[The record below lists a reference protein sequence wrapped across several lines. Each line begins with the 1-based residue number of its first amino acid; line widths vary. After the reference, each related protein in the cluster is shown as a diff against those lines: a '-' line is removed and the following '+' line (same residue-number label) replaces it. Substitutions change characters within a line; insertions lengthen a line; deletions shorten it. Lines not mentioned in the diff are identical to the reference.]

1 MKDINLQEAVRR
13 REEQLPP
20 MPNDLNEHLLHRIK
34 ATTVQPKRHY
44 HYIRWIAAAASL
56 VLVVGI
62 GFKFLNL
69 PKQTETKV
77 VEAVEREEQPAR
89 QPVVE
94 PSQPVVAEAEEPLQ
108 QKPSK
113 RSKPTVRKEKA
124 NLSQSLSQEE
134 EVATAEPSISSSEET
149 MEAFVEPPDPYLA
162 LEAQVQDI
170 RSRGE
175 RFSQEIAQLME

>member
-1 MKDINLQEAVRR
+1 MKDLNLQEAVRR

-20 MPNDLNEHLLHRIK
+20 MPSDLNERLMNRLTPHPSPRRVELKRLLL
-34 ATTVQPKRHY
+34 V
-44 HYIRWIAAAASL
+44 AASL
-56 VLVVGI
+56 ILVVGI
-62 GFKFLNL
+62 GFKFLMH

-89 QPVVE
+89 QPVAE
-94 PSQPVVAEAEEPLQ
+94 LSQPVVAEAEEPLQ
-108 QKPSK
+108 QKHSRRP
-113 RSKPTVRKEKA
+113 KPIVRKEKA
-124 NLSQSLSQEE
+124 SLSSSLSQEE
-134 EVATAEPSISSSEET
+134 KVAATEPSTPPSEQT

-175 RFSQEIAQLME
+175 RFSQEVALLMDH

>member
-20 MPNDLNEHLLHRIK
+20 MPSDLNERLLQHIE
-34 ATTVQPKRHY
+34 ATTVPSRHY
-44 HYIRWIAAAASL
+44 YIRWIAAAASL

-62 GFKFLNL
+62 GFKFLNF

-77 VEAVEREEQPAR
+77 VEVVEREEQSAR
-89 QPVVE
+89 QPVAE
-94 PSQPVVAEAEEPLQ
+94 PSQPVVAEAEEPMQ

-124 NLSQSLSQEE
+124 SLSSSLSQEE
-134 EVATAEPSISSSEET
+134 NVATAEPSTPSSEET
-149 MEAFVEPPDPYLA
+149 MEALVEPPDPYLA
-162 LEAQVQDI
+162 LEAQARDI

-175 RFSQEIAQLME
+175 RFSQEVALLMDH

>member
-20 MPNDLNEHLLHRIK
+20 MPSDLNERLLHHIK

-44 HYIRWIAAAASL
+44 IKWIAVAASL
-56 VLVVGI
+56 ILVVGI
-62 GFKFLNL
+62 GFKFLNI
-69 PKQTETKV
+69 PKQSETKV
-77 VEAVEREEQPAR
+77 VEAVEREEQPAK
-89 QPVVE
+89 QPVAE

-108 QKPSK
+108 QKPSR
-113 RSKPTVRKEKA
+113 RSKSTVRKENA

-149 MEAFVEPPDPYLA
+149 MEAFVEPADPYLA

-175 RFSQEIAQLME
+175 RFSQEVALLME

>member
-1 MKDINLQEAVRR
+1 MTDRNLQEAVRR

-20 MPNDLNEHLLHRIK
+20 MPSDLNERLLHRIK
-34 ATTVQPKRHY
+34 ATTVQPKR

-77 VEAVEREEQPAR
+77 VEAVEREEQSAR

-94 PSQPVVAEAEEPLQ
+94 PSQPVVAEAEEPLR
-108 QKPSK
+108 QKPSR

-134 EVATAEPSISSSEET
+134 EVAAAEPSISSSEET

>member
-20 MPNDLNEHLLHRIK
+20 MPSDLNERLLHRIK
-34 ATTVQPKRHY
+34 ATTVQPKR

-62 GFKFLNL
+62 GFKFLNI
-69 PKQTETKV
+69 PKQTGTKV
-77 VEAVEREEQPAR
+77 VEAVEREEQSAR

-108 QKPSK
+108 QKPSR
-113 RSKPTVRKEKA
+113 RSKSTVRKENA

-134 EVATAEPSISSSEET
+134 NVATAEPSISSSEET
-149 MEAFVEPPDPYLA
+149 MEAFVEPADPYLA

>member
-20 MPNDLNEHLLHRIK
+20 MPSDLNERLMNRLTPHPSPRRVELKRLLL
-34 ATTVQPKRHY
+34 V
-44 HYIRWIAAAASL
+44 AASL
-56 VLVVGI
+56 VLVVAV
-62 GFKFLNL
+62 GFKFLKL

-94 PSQPVVAEAEEPLQ
+94 PSQPVVAKAEEPLR
-108 QKPSK
+108 QKPSR
-113 RSKPTVRKEKA
+113 RSKPIVRKEKA
-124 NLSQSLSQEE
+124 SLSPSLSQEE
-134 EVATAEPSISSSEET
+134 EVAIEEPSAPSSEQT

-175 RFSQEIAQLME
+175 RFSQEIVQLME

>member
-20 MPNDLNEHLLHRIK
+20 MPSDLNERLLHRIK
-34 ATTVQPKRHY
+34 GTTVQPKR

-62 GFKFLNL
+62 GFKFLNI
-69 PKQTETKV
+69 PKQTGTKV
-77 VEAVEREEQPAR
+77 VEVVEREEQSAR

-108 QKPSK
+108 QKPSR
-113 RSKPTVRKEKA
+113 RSKPTVRKENA

-134 EVATAEPSISSSEET
+134 EVAAAEPSISSSEET

>member
-20 MPNDLNEHLLHRIK
+20 MPSDLNERLLHRIK

-44 HYIRWIAAAASL
+44 IRWIAAAASL
-56 VLVVGI
+56 VLVVAV
-62 GFKFLNL
+62 GFKFLNI
-69 PKQTETKV
+69 PKQTGTKV
-77 VEAVEREEQPAR
+77 VEVVEREEQSAR

-124 NLSQSLSQEE
+124 NLSSSLSQEE
-134 EVATAEPSISSSEET
+134 TVATAEPSAPASEET

>member
-20 MPNDLNEHLLHRIK
+20 MPSDLNERLMNSLTPHPSPRRVELKRLLL
-34 ATTVQPKRHY
+34 V
-44 HYIRWIAAAASL
+44 AASL

-62 GFKFLNL
+62 GFKFLRL

-77 VEAVEREEQPAR
+77 VQVVEREEQPAK

-108 QKPSK
+108 QKPSL
-113 RSKPTVRKEKA
+113 P
-124 NLSQSLSQEE
+124 SLLRRRLWRF
-134 EVATAEPSISSSEET
+134 SSSCPT
-149 MEAFVEPPDPYLA
+149 LILPWKP
-162 LEAQVQDI
+162 
-170 RSRGE
+170 
-175 RFSQEIAQLME
+175 RFRTSVREVSASAKK

>member
-20 MPNDLNEHLLHRIK
+20 MPSDLNERLLHRIK

-44 HYIRWIAAAASL
+44 IRWISVAASL

-69 PKQTETKV
+69 PKQTGTKV
-77 VEAVEREEQPAR
+77 VEVVEREEQSAR

-108 QKPSK
+108 QKPSR
-113 RSKPTVRKEKA
+113 RSKSTVRKENA

-134 EVATAEPSISSSEET
+134 NVATAEPSISSSEET
-149 MEAFVEPPDPYLA
+149 MEAFVEPADPYLA

>member
-20 MPNDLNEHLLHRIK
+20 MPSDLNERLMNRLTPHPSLRRWELKRLLL
-34 ATTVQPKRHY
+34 V
-44 HYIRWIAAAASL
+44 AASL

-62 GFKFLNL
+62 GFKFLRL

-77 VEAVEREEQPAR
+77 VQVVEREEQPAK

-108 QKPSK
+108 QKPSW
-113 RSKPTVRKEKA
+113 RSKSTVRKKNA

-134 EVATAEPSISSSEET
+134 EVAIEEPSVPASEET
-149 MEAFVEPPDPYLA
+149 MEVFVELPDPYLA

-175 RFSQEIAQLME
+175 RFSQEVALLMDH

>member
-20 MPNDLNEHLLHRIK
+20 MPSDLNERLLHCIK
-34 ATTVQPKRHY
+34 ATIVQPKR

-77 VEAVEREEQPAR
+77 VEAVEREEQPAK

-108 QKPSK
+108 QKPSR

-124 NLSQSLSQEE
+124 SLSSFLSQEE
-134 EVATAEPSISSSEET
+134 EVAIEEPSVPASEET

>member
-13 REEQLPP
+13 REEQFPP
-20 MPNDLNEHLLHRIK
+20 MPSDLNERLMNSLTPHPSPRRGGLKRLLL
-34 ATTVQPKRHY
+34 V
-44 HYIRWIAAAASL
+44 AASL
-56 VLVVGI
+56 VLVVAV
-62 GFKFLNL
+62 GFKFLKS
-69 PKQTETKV
+69 PKQSETKV
-77 VEAVEREEQPAR
+77 VEAVEREEQPAK

-108 QKPSK
+108 QKPSR

-134 EVATAEPSISSSEET
+134 EVAAAEPSISSSEET
-149 MEAFVEPPDPYLA
+149 MEVFVEPPDPYLA
-162 LEAQVQDI
+162 LEAQVHDI

>member
-20 MPNDLNEHLLHRIK
+20 MPSDLNERLLHRIK

-44 HYIRWIAAAASL
+44 IRWISVAASL

-77 VEAVEREEQPAR
+77 VEAVEREEQPAK

-94 PSQPVVAEAEEPLQ
+94 PSQPVLAEAEEPLQ
-108 QKPSK
+108 QKPSR

-124 NLSQSLSQEE
+124 SLSSSLSQEE
-134 EVATAEPSISSSEET
+134 EVAIEEPSVPASEET

>member
-20 MPNDLNEHLLHRIK
+20 MPSDLNERLLHRIK
-34 ATTVQPKRHY
+34 ATTVLPKQ
-44 HYIRWIAAAASL
+44 HYIRWISVAASL

-69 PKQTETKV
+69 PKQSETKV
-77 VEAVEREEQPAR
+77 VEAVEREEQPAK
-89 QPVVE
+89 QPVME

-108 QKPSK
+108 QKPSR
-113 RSKPTVRKEKA
+113 RSKPTARKEKTS
-124 NLSQSLSQEE
+124 LSSSLSQEE

-149 MEAFVEPPDPYLA
+149 MEAFVEPADPYLA

>member
-20 MPNDLNEHLLHRIK
+20 MPSDLNERLLHRIK

-44 HYIRWIAAAASL
+44 IRWISVAASL

-62 GFKFLNL
+62 GFKFLNI
-69 PKQTETKV
+69 PKQTGTKV
-77 VEAVEREEQPAR
+77 VEVVEREEQSAR

-94 PSQPVVAEAEEPLQ
+94 PSLPVVAEAEEPLQ
-108 QKPSK
+108 QKPSR
-113 RSKPTVRKEKA
+113 RSKPTVRKEKV

-134 EVATAEPSISSSEET
+134 EVAAAEPSISSSEET

>member
-20 MPNDLNEHLLHRIK
+20 MPSDLNERLMNSLTPHPSPRRRELKRLLL
-34 ATTVQPKRHY
+34 V
-44 HYIRWIAAAASL
+44 AASL

-62 GFKFLNL
+62 GFKFLRL

-77 VEAVEREEQPAR
+77 VQVVEREEQPAK

-94 PSQPVVAEAEEPLQ
+94 PSQPVVAEAEEPLR

-113 RSKPTVRKEKA
+113 RSKPIVRKEKA
-124 NLSQSLSQEE
+124 SISPSLSQEE
-134 EVATAEPSISSSEET
+134 NVATAEPSTPPSEQT

>member
-20 MPNDLNEHLLHRIK
+20 MPSDLNEHLLHRIK
-34 ATTVQPKRHY
+34 ATIVQPKR

-69 PKQTETKV
+69 PKQTGTKV
-77 VEAVEREEQPAR
+77 VEVVEREEQSAR
-89 QPVVE
+89 QPVAE
-94 PSQPVVAEAEEPLQ
+94 PSQPVVAEAEKPLQ

-113 RSKPTVRKEKA
+113 RSKPIVRKEKA
-124 NLSQSLSQEE
+124 SLSSSLSQEG
-134 EVATAEPSISSSEET
+134 EVATAEPSTPSSEET

>member
-20 MPNDLNEHLLHRIK
+20 MPSDLNERLMNSLTPHPSPRRWELKRLLL
-34 ATTVQPKRHY
+34 V
-44 HYIRWIAAAASL
+44 AASL
-56 VLVVGI
+56 VLVVAV
-62 GFKFLNL
+62 GFKFLKS
-69 PKQTETKV
+69 PKQTEKKV
-77 VEAVEREEQPAR
+77 VQAVEREEQPAK

-94 PSQPVVAEAEEPLQ
+94 PSQPVVAEAEEPLR
-108 QKPSK
+108 QKPSR

-124 NLSQSLSQEE
+124 SLSPSLSQEE
-134 EVATAEPSISSSEET
+134 EVAIEEPSAPSSEET

-175 RFSQEIAQLME
+175 RFSQEVALLMDH

>member
-20 MPNDLNEHLLHRIK
+20 MPSDLNERLLHHIK
-34 ATTVQPKRHY
+34 ATTVPSRHY
-44 HYIRWIAAAASL
+44 YIRWIAVAASL
-56 VLVVGI
+56 ILVVGI
-62 GFKFLNL
+62 GFKFLMH

-94 PSQPVVAEAEEPLQ
+94 LSQPVVAKAEEPLQ
-108 QKPSK
+108 QKHSRRP
-113 RSKPTVRKEKA
+113 KPIVRKEKA
-124 NLSQSLSQEE
+124 SLSSSLSQEE
-134 EVATAEPSISSSEET
+134 KVAATEPSTPASEET

-162 LEAQVQDI
+162 LEAQARDI

-175 RFSQEIAQLME
+175 RFSQEVALLMDH

>member
-20 MPNDLNEHLLHRIK
+20 MPSDLNERLLHRIK

-44 HYIRWIAAAASL
+44 IRWISVAASL

-69 PKQTETKV
+69 PKQTGTKV

-94 PSQPVVAEAEEPLQ
+94 PSQPVVAEAEEPLL
-108 QKPSK
+108 QKPSR
-113 RSKPTVRKEKA
+113 RSKPTVRKENA

-149 MEAFVEPPDPYLA
+149 MEAFVEPADPYLA

>member
-13 REEQLPP
+13 REEQLLP
-20 MPNDLNEHLLHRIK
+20 MPSDLNERLLHRIK
-34 ATTVQPKRHY
+34 ATTVQPKR

-62 GFKFLNL
+62 GFKFLNI
-69 PKQTETKV
+69 PKQTGTKV
-77 VEAVEREEQPAR
+77 VEAVEREEQSAK
-89 QPVVE
+89 QPVAE
-94 PSQPVVAEAEEPLQ
+94 PSQPVVAEAEMPLQ
-108 QKPSK
+108 QKPSR
-113 RSKPTVRKEKA
+113 RSKSTVRKENA

-134 EVATAEPSISSSEET
+134 NVATAEPSTPSSEET
-149 MEAFVEPPDPYLA
+149 MEAFVEPLDPYLA

>member
-20 MPNDLNEHLLHRIK
+20 MPSDLNEHLLHRIK
-34 ATTVQPKRHY
+34 ATTVQPKR

-69 PKQTETKV
+69 PKQTGTKV
-77 VEAVEREEQPAR
+77 VEVVEREEQSAR

-108 QKPSK
+108 QKPSR

-124 NLSQSLSQEE
+124 NLSQSDRKS
-134 EVATAEPSISSSEET
+134 V
-149 MEAFVEPPDPYLA
+149 V
-162 LEAQVQDI
+162 
-170 RSRGE
+170 
-175 RFSQEIAQLME
+175 

>member
-20 MPNDLNEHLLHRIK
+20 MPSDLNERLLHRIK

-44 HYIRWIAAAASL
+44 IRWISVAASL

-69 PKQTETKV
+69 PKQTGTKV
-77 VEAVEREEQPAR
+77 VEAVECEEQPAK

-108 QKPSK
+108 QKPSR
-113 RSKPTVRKEKA
+113 RSKSTVRKENA

-170 RSRGE
+170 RLRGE

>member
-20 MPNDLNEHLLHRIK
+20 MPSDLNERLLQHIE
-34 ATTVQPKRHY
+34 ATTVPSRHY
-44 HYIRWIAAAASL
+44 YIRWIAAVASL
-56 VLVVGI
+56 ILVVGI
-62 GFKFLNL
+62 GFKFLRL
-69 PKQTETKV
+69 PKQTETKI
-77 VEAVEREEQPAR
+77 VEAVEREEQPAKLPVVEPR
-89 QPVVE
+89 QPVV
-94 PSQPVVAEAEEPLQ
+94 AKAEEPLQ
-108 QKPSK
+108 QKPSR

-124 NLSQSLSQEE
+124 SLSPSLSQEE
-134 EVATAEPSISSSEET
+134 KVAATEPSTPPSEQT

>member
-20 MPNDLNEHLLHRIK
+20 MPSDLNEHLLHRIK

-44 HYIRWIAAAASL
+44 IRWIAAAASL

-62 GFKFLNL
+62 GFKLLNL
-69 PKQTETKV
+69 PKQTGTKV
-77 VEAVEREEQPAR
+77 VEAVEREEQSAR
-89 QPVVE
+89 QPFVE

-108 QKPSK
+108 QKPSR
-113 RSKPTVRKEKA
+113 RSKSTVRKEKA

-134 EVATAEPSISSSEET
+134 NVATAEPSISSSEET
-149 MEAFVEPPDPYLA
+149 MEAFVEPADPYLA

>member
-1 MKDINLQEAVRR
+1 MKDINLHEAVRR

-20 MPNDLNEHLLHRIK
+20 MPSDLNERLLHRIK
-34 ATTVQPKRHY
+34 TTTVQPKRHY
-44 HYIRWIAAAASL
+44 IKWIAVAASL

-62 GFKFLNL
+62 GFKFLKL

-77 VEAVEREEQPAR
+77 VQAVEREEQPAK

-94 PSQPVVAEAEEPLQ
+94 PSQPVVAKAEEPLQ
-108 QKPSK
+108 QKHSR
-113 RSKPTVRKEKA
+113 RSKPIVRKEKA

-175 RFSQEIAQLME
+175 RFSQEVALLMDH

>member
-1 MKDINLQEAVRR
+1 MQDINLQEAVRR

-20 MPNDLNEHLLHRIK
+20 MPSDLNERLLHRIK

-44 HYIRWIAAAASL
+44 IRWIVVAASL

-69 PKQTETKV
+69 PKQTGTKV
-77 VEAVEREEQPAR
+77 VEAVECEEQPAK

-108 QKPSK
+108 QKPSR
-113 RSKPTVRKEKA
+113 RSKPTIRKEKA

-134 EVATAEPSISSSEET
+134 EVAAAEPSISSSEET

>member
-20 MPNDLNEHLLHRIK
+20 MPSDLNERLLHRIK

-44 HYIRWIAAAASL
+44 IRWISVAASL

-62 GFKFLNL
+62 GFKFLNI
-69 PKQTETKV
+69 PKQTGTKV
-77 VEAVEREEQPAR
+77 VEAVEREEQPAK

-94 PSQPVVAEAEEPLQ
+94 PSQPVVAEAEKPLQ
-108 QKPSK
+108 QKPSR
-113 RSKPTVRKEKA
+113 RSKSTVRKENA

-134 EVATAEPSISSSEET
+134 EVAAAEPSISSSEET

>member
-20 MPNDLNEHLLHRIK
+20 MPSDLNERLLHHIK
-34 ATTVQPKRHY
+34 ATTVPSRHY
-44 HYIRWIAAAASL
+44 YIRWIAAVASL
-56 VLVVGI
+56 ILVVGI
-62 GFKFLNL
+62 GFKFLRL
-69 PKQTETKV
+69 PKQTETKI
-77 VEAVEREEQPAR
+77 VEAVEREEQPAKLPVVEPR
-89 QPVVE
+89 QPVV
-94 PSQPVVAEAEEPLQ
+94 AKAEEPLQ
-108 QKPSK
+108 QKPSR

-124 NLSQSLSQEE
+124 SLSPSLSQEE
-134 EVATAEPSISSSEET
+134 NVATAEPSTPSSEET

>member
-20 MPNDLNEHLLHRIK
+20 MPSDLNERLLHRIK

-44 HYIRWIAAAASL
+44 IRLISVAASL

-77 VEAVEREEQPAR
+77 VEAVEREEQSAR

-94 PSQPVVAEAEEPLQ
+94 PSQPVVAEAEEPMQ
-108 QKPSK
+108 QKPPK
-113 RSKPTVRKEKA
+113 RSKPTVRKENA

-134 EVATAEPSISSSEET
+134 EVATAEPSISSSEQT

>member
-20 MPNDLNEHLLHRIK
+20 MPSDLNERLLHRIK

-44 HYIRWIAAAASL
+44 IRWISVAASL

-69 PKQTETKV
+69 PKQTGTKV
-77 VEAVEREEQPAR
+77 VEAVEREEQSAR

-94 PSQPVVAEAEEPLQ
+94 PSQPVVAEAEEPLR
-108 QKPSK
+108 QKPSR
-113 RSKPTVRKEKA
+113 RSKPIVRKEKA
-124 NLSQSLSQEE
+124 SLSSSLSQEE
-134 EVATAEPSISSSEET
+134 NVATAEPSTPSSEET

-175 RFSQEIAQLME
+175 RFSQEIAQLMK

>member
-13 REEQLPP
+13 REDQLPP
-20 MPNDLNEHLLHRIK
+20 MPSDLNERLLHRIK
-34 ATTVQPKRHY
+34 ATTVQPKR

-77 VEAVEREEQPAR
+77 VEAVEREEQPAK

-94 PSQPVVAEAEEPLQ
+94 PSQPVVAKAEEPLQ
-108 QKPSK
+108 QKHSRRP
-113 RSKPTVRKEKA
+113 KPIVRKEKA
-124 NLSQSLSQEE
+124 SLSSSLSQEE
-134 EVATAEPSISSSEET
+134 KVAATEPSTPPSEQT

-175 RFSQEIAQLME
+175 RFSREVALLMDH

>member
-20 MPNDLNEHLLHRIK
+20 MPSDLNERLLHRIK
-34 ATTVQPKRHY
+34 GTTVQPKRHY
-44 HYIRWIAAAASL
+44 IRWISVAASL

-69 PKQTETKV
+69 PKQTGTKV
-77 VEAVEREEQPAR
+77 VEAVEREEQPAK

-108 QKPSK
+108 QKPSR

-134 EVATAEPSISSSEET
+134 EVAAAEPSISSSEET

>member
-20 MPNDLNEHLLHRIK
+20 MPSDLNERLLHRIK

-44 HYIRWIAAAASL
+44 IRWISVAASL

-69 PKQTETKV
+69 PKQTGTKV
-77 VEAVEREEQPAR
+77 VEAVEREEQPAK
-89 QPVVE
+89 QPVAE
-94 PSQPVVAEAEEPLQ
+94 PSQPVVAEAEEPLR
-108 QKPSK
+108 QKPSR
-113 RSKPTVRKEKA
+113 RSKPIVRKEKA
-124 NLSQSLSQEE
+124 SLSSSLSQEE
-134 EVATAEPSISSSEET
+134 EVATAEPSTPSSEET